1 MLLFLQLKSRMDNT
15 QDYTLFH
22 KFIEAYLSSGFY
34 EINPDD
40 PLMVEME
47 QMTEKNN
54 QFLYIADIIQM
65 KVIFTSKRSVDMIGV
80 EPKDVSPYHF
90 MEATHPDDIQRL
102 NLGRAK
108 LIKLAQDIFI
118 SKGGIA
124 LVSTNFKIRNA
135 EGVYSNFLVQAY
147 LFYSSKHNTVFFLK
161 IHTNI
166 DWCKKMKNGFHYYI
180 GNDLSLFKYPD
191 EKLLQL
197 GNIYTKR
204 EFEIIKLIEAGMNS
218 EEIAE
223 KLFLSHYT
231 VNAHRANIL
240 KKSGKTNISE
250 LIFEL
255 MEKGM
260 L

>member
-1 MLLFLQLKSRMDNT
+1 MDNT

-22 KFIEAYLSSGFY
+22 KFIKTYILNSFNG
-34 EINPDD
+34 INAAD
-40 PLMVEME
+40 PLMIELEDM
-47 QMTEKNN
+47 MEKNN

-65 KVIFTSKRSVDMIGV
+65 NVIFTSKRSIEMIGITP
-80 EPKDVSPYHF
+80 ENVSPYHF

-118 SKGGIA
+118 AKEGTT

-147 LFYSSKHNTVFFLK
+147 LFYSSLQNTVFFLK

-166 DWCKKMKNGFHYYI
+166 DWCKKIKNGFHYYI
-180 GNDLSLFKYPD
+180 GNDLSYFRYPD
-191 EKLLQL
+191 KELLQF

-204 EFEIIKLIEAGMNS
+204 EFEIIKLIESGLNS
-218 EEIAE
+218 EQIAE

-231 VNAHRANIL
+231 INAHRSNIL
-240 KKSGKTNISE
+240 KKTNKSHISE
-250 LIFEL
+250 LIYDLNERGL
-255 MEKGM
+255 

>member
-1 MLLFLQLKSRMDNT
+1 MISNQNYDLFLEFVNTYSPIGFQDIDN
-15 QDYTLFH
+15 H
-22 KFIEAYLSSGFY
+22 
-34 EINPDD
+34 D
-40 PLMVEME
+40 PLMMKLEDIM
-47 QMTEKNN
+47 EKNN
-54 QFLYIADIIQM
+54 QFFYIADIIQM
-65 KVIFTSKRSVDMIGV
+65 KVLFTSKRSVEMIGV
-80 EPKDVSPYHF
+80 QPKDVNPYHF
-90 MEATHPDDIQRL
+90 MEATHSDDIQRL

-108 LIKLAQDIFI
+108 IIKLAQGIFI
-118 SKGGIA
+118 AKEGTI
-124 LVSTNFKIRNA
+124 LFSTNFKIRNA
-135 EGVYSNFLVQAY
+135 IGEYSNFLIQCY
-147 LFYSSKHNTVFFLK
+147 LFYSPLYNTVFFLK
-161 IHTNI
+161 IHSNI
-166 DWCKKMKNGFHYYI
+166 DWCEKIKHGYHYYI
-180 GNDLSLFKYPD
+180 GNDLSHFKYPD

-197 GNIYTKR
+197 GNIYTRR

-218 EEIAE
+218 EQIAE

>member
-1 MLLFLQLKSRMDNT
+1 MTSNQNYDLF
-15 QDYTLFH
+15 FE
-22 KFIEAYLSSGFY
+22 FIESFSPVAFR
-34 EINPDD
+34 EINPADS
-40 PLMVEME
+40 LMMKLEDMME
-47 QMTEKNN
+47 NNN

-65 KVIFTSKRSVDMIGV
+65 KIIFTSKRSINMIGV
-80 EPKDVSPYHF
+80 EAKSVSPYHF

-102 NLGRAK
+102 NLGRSK

-118 SKGGIA
+118 SKGGVA

-147 LFYSSKHNTVFFLK
+147 LFFSSIHNTVFFLK

-166 DWCKKMKNGFHYYI
+166 DWCKKMKNGHHYYI
-180 GNDLSLFKYPD
+180 GDDLSHFRYPD

-204 EFEIIKLIEAGMNS
+204 EFEIIKLIESGLNS
-218 EEIAE
+218 EGIAD

-240 KKSGKTNISE
+240 KKSGKAHISE

>member
-1 MLLFLQLKSRMDNT
+1 MNNS
-15 QDYTLFH
+15 QDYSLFH
-22 KFIEAYLSSGFY
+22 KFIETYSTNGFNG
-34 EINPDD
+34 INNND
-40 PLMVEME
+40 PLMIEME
-47 QMTEKNN
+47 QMMERNN
-54 QFLYIADIIQM
+54 QYFFIGDVLQG
-65 KVIFTSKRSVDMIGV
+65 KVLFTSKKSIDIIGV
-80 EPKDVSPYHF
+80 NPDELTPYHGV
-90 MEATHPDDIQRL
+90 EATHPNEVYR
-102 NLGRAK
+102 NTNGWAK
-108 LIKLAQDIFI
+108 LIGLANHIFAAKNGNSLLSVNMKLLNP
-118 SKGGIA
+118 KG
-124 LVSTNFKIRNA
+124 T
-135 EGVYSNFLVQAY
+135 YSEILFQCY
-147 LFYSSKHNTVFFLK
+147 LFYGEIPHKTVYDLQ

-166 DWCKKMKNGFHYYI
+166 DKFKMRKNGFHYYI